1 MVLTTTGA
9 APDRAAAERAAAA
22 LADAGVARVVL
33 FGSVARGDAG
43 ERSDI
48 DLLAIYDDLD
58 YTRRWERRWE
68 LASVAAAAAGHPV
81 DVVVTDRPE
90 WKVRTE
96 RVNTSLESRAA
107 HQGVILVDR
116 PPGVVNWDKEMVMP
130 VDDYQEALY
139 RLGLAA
145 NAVRTLHGHLE
156 PGSVERIERQ
166 LGNEVRTFDEY
177 QVRLLRACGEA
188 HAVVEA
194 SIKSLI
200 HLAAAPGAEAW
211 GHDIAKLCNQMVE
224 PHRSALVA
232 LLKPHGPE
240 AISRRHVLARYQA
253 EGRGPAATPEMVTA
267 LTRTACRIATYVT
280 DRFPDNNPT
289 VVNLRWRVG
298 LVEDYLD
305 GYDLATGQPHGR

>member
-33 FGSVARGDAG
+33 FGSVASGDAG

-48 DLLAIYDDLD
+48 DLLAIYDDLE
-58 YTRRWERRWE
+58 YTQRWERRWE
-68 LASVAAAAAGHPV
+68 LASAAAAAAGHPI

-130 VDDYQEALY
+130 VD
-139 RLGLAA
+139 
-145 NAVRTLHGHLE
+145 
-156 PGSVERIERQ
+156 
-166 LGNEVRTFDEY
+166 EY

-188 HAVVEA
+188 HGVVEA
-194 SIKSLI
+194 SIKPLI

-211 GHDIAKLCNQMVE
+211 GHDIAEVCDQLVE

-232 LLKPHGPE
+232 LLKPHNPE
-240 AISRRHVLARYQA
+240 GISRRHVLARYQA
-253 EGRGPAATPEMVTA
+253 EGHGPAATPEMVTE